1 VVSSERVRN
10 VVSFQRIRQLRAWV
24 FWIFC
29 SVSLLIII
37 IPALDI
43 VISILRA
50 AIPVIKPS
58 IFTHTTANGG
68 LQNAMLGTFF
78 LGVGVLLTAGTLG
91 VLGGLYIAEFAP
103 PRLASLLRFF
113 SEVLSGVPSIVIG
126 YVGYISLVVT
136 LHWVYSLVGGVLAL
150 GALILPY
157 IVKTTEVSF
166 SGVPRTLREGAAALG
181 LSRSRAIWKVLLP
194 PALPGI
200 ISGLVIALAISTGE
214 TAPLLFTAGF
224 SDQDPSAHLTNS
236 PVGYLTGVT
245 YNDLQLPGGN
255 YQALANAAAGVT
267 VVMILL
273 LIFAGRLITARSRRL
288 IARMDL

>member
-1 VVSSERVRN
+1 M
-10 VVSFQRIRQLRAWV
+10 RQLRASL

-29 SVSLLIII
+29 GISLLIII

-50 AIPVIKPS
+50 AAPAFKIDLITKG
-58 IFTHTTANGG
+58 TGQGG
-68 LQNAMLGTFF
+68 LQNAILGTLF
-78 LGVGVLLTAGTLG
+78 LGIGVLLTAGTIG
-91 VLGGLYIAEFAP
+91 ILGGLYIAEFAP
-103 PRLASLLRFF
+103 ARLASILRFF
-113 SEVLSGVPSIVIG
+113 SEVLSGVPSIVVG

-136 LHWVYSLVGGVLAL
+136 LKWHYSLIGGVLAL

-166 SGVPRTLREGAAALG
+166 SSVPRTLREGAVALG
-181 LSRSRAIWKVLLP
+181 LSRIQTIRKVLLP

-224 SDQDPSAHLTNS
+224 SDTNPAGLINS

-245 YNDLQLPGGN
+245 YNDLQLPGAN

-267 VVMILL
+267 IILILL

-288 IARMDL
+288 VSRMDL